1 MDSTSAKLKVAVF
14 DRTVCVQV
22 SGRADFTCTVDLQKL
37 ITELW
42 ERGYAHFM
50 FDLRGCRMMDSTFL
64 GVLTDISLQLSNGAG
79 GAGQSHPIELLNAN
93 PRITETLESLG
104 VAQLFQ
110 ICDSAAPLSD
120 KFEPLSQGAPASP
133 VELARTCLKAHQTL
147 IALNPENAQRFK
159 DVAQF
164 MAEDLHRLEIGE
176 NR

>member
-1 MDSTSAKLKVAVF
+1 MDPSSAKLRVAVF

-22 SGRADFTCTVDLQKL
+22 GGRADFTCTVDLKKL

-42 ERGYAHFM
+42 EHGYAHFI
-50 FDLRGCRMMDSTFL
+50 FDLGGCRMMDSTFL
-64 GVLTDISLQLSNGAG
+64 GVLAGISIQLSDGAS
-79 GAGQSHPIELLNAN
+79 QPHPLELLNAN
-93 PRITETLESLG
+93 PRITETLENLG
-104 VAQLFQ
+104 VAHLFE
-110 ICDSAAPLSD
+110 ICAAAAPLAD
-120 KFEPLSQGAPASP
+120 KFEPLAQGDPASP

-164 MAEDLHRLEIGE
+164 LAEDLQRLEIGQ